1 MMKPLFVLLI
11 ISQLIISCSLTNE
24 RTEEKPLQTVA
35 YHHLTIQID
44 PANSFLE
51 TRDVFSYNLP
61 FTEKTLILLNSLEIY
76 EMNHS
81 SGQFEYLIENEGG
94 DYQRITIINH
104 SDNET
109 ELPEFTFSYRGSVFD
124 PPSQTTMTQTHS
136 RTTGIIS
143 PNEKEGIYLPPNAFY
158 PASTDEMS
166 MFDLY
171 VTVPGDYT
179 IIASGEKAKHMEG
192 DKMVYHYKTDFPI
205 HGMTLTGGPFI
216 KESKMYDG
224 VEFALYTY
232 APNRHQEQFLD
243 ASIAYYKQ
251 YTALF
256 GAYPF
261 DSFRI
266 VENFFDTGFGMPGY
280 TLLSGALLQMP
291 WVTLSPGSLA
301 HEFVHNWWG
310 NSVFVDYEQGNWCE
324 ALTTFSTN
332 YYYNELTENKQG
344 ALDWRKNALISV
356 DDLPAERVYPVNEFV
371 TQHDTYDAAIGYQK
385 GAFAFYELYKFMGKE
400 AFFSALQDFA
410 ATYKGQKAS
419 WEELLDVFRQHA
431 GSATHVFD
439 FDRLSKQL
447 FYSNDI
453 PDPGLG
459 DVAFDETSKQL
470 SFDIHQEKD
479 LYILLPLEY
488 SKDESKAVVEVLI
501 DSRKQCFS
509 ITTDFVP
516 DQLSIDP
523 QYQSMRKLGAWEKP
537 YNLSRTL
544 NDDPIVVMPD
554 PGSADFSAAEEI
566 NKMLQASG
574 YDFRVKQ
581 AGDITDELLRNN
593 SVIVL
598 GNPRSNSLFGMV
610 AEAMPAGL
618 RFEANG
624 LLYNEQ
630 FYEAEK
636 HLLLLNGDHPTN
648 KEKLCTS
655 IHFQNLSDASAF
667 RRLFHYQ
674 RVSMVLLNLDQ
685 PGRPAAQQEVMPG
698 GLDTNRLWREFTG
711 KRATH

>member
-1 MMKPLFVLLI
+1 MMMKPLFVLLI
-11 ISQLIISCSLTNE
+11 FSQLIISCSLTNE
-24 RTEEKPLQTVA
+24 LTEEKPLQTEA

-44 PANSFLE
+44 PAASFLDA
-51 TRDVFSYNLP
+51 RDVFSYNLP

-81 SGQFEYLIENEGG
+81 SGQYEYLVEDDGEN
-94 DYQRITIINH
+94 YQRITIINQ
-104 SDNET
+104 SDKET
-109 ELPEFTFSYRGSVFD
+109 ELPEFTFSYRGRVYD

-143 PNEKEGIYLPPNAFY
+143 PNEDEGLYLPPNAFY
-158 PASTDEMS
+158 PVSTEEMS

-179 IIASGEKAKHMEG
+179 IVASGKKMKHMEG
-192 DKMVYHYKTDFPI
+192 DKMVFHYKTDFPI

-243 ASIAYYKQ
+243 ASITYYKQ

-256 GAYPF
+256 GPYPF

-310 NSVFVDYEQGNWCE
+310 NSVFVDYDQGNWCE

-332 YYYNELTENKQG
+332 YYYNELTDNEQG
-344 ALDWRKNALISV
+344 ALDWRKSALISV
-356 DDLPAERVYPVNEFV
+356 SDLPAEKMYPVSAFV
-371 TQHDTYDAAIGYQK
+371 TQRDTYDAVIGYQK

-400 AFFSALQDFA
+400 AFFAALKDFA
-410 ATYKGQKAS
+410 MQHKGRKAS
-419 WEELLDVFRQHA
+419 WDDLLEAYRQHA
-431 GSATHVFD
+431 GSSEHPFD
-439 FDRLSKQL
+439 YNELIHQL

-453 PDPGLG
+453 PHVSLG
-459 DVAFDETSKQL
+459 EVLFNETTMQL
-470 SFDIHQEKD
+470 SFDILQDKD
-479 LYILLPLEY
+479 LHLLLPVAY
-488 SKDESKAVVEVLI
+488 SKGESKAVVEVLI
-501 DSRKQCFS
+501 DDSRKRMRVE
-509 ITTDFVP
+509 TAFVP
-516 DQLSIDP
+516 NEIRIDP
-523 QYQSMRKLGAWEKP
+523 QYQSLRQLEGWEKP
-537 YNLSRTL
+537 YNLYRTL
-544 NDDPIVVMPD
+544 NADPIVVMPD

-566 NKMLQASG
+566 NKMLKASG

-598 GNPRSNSLFGMV
+598 GNPRSNALFEKV
-610 AEAMPAGL
+610 TEAVFGVLA
-618 RFEANG
+618 FEANG
-624 LLYNEQ
+624 L
-630 FYEAEK
+630 FYDEKFFEADR
-636 HLLLLNGDHPTN
+636 HLLLFNGDHPVN
-648 KEKLCTS
+648 REQFCT
-655 IHFQNLSDASAF
+655 IIYFQDLADASAF

-674 RVSMVLLNLDQ
+674 RVSMVLLNLEQ
-685 PGRPAAQQEVMPG
+685 TGRPAAQQEIMPG
-698 GLDTNRLWREFTG
+698 SGPEESHTRRL
-711 KRATH
+711 